1 MRSEARLKRRAS
13 SSSRNALTP
22 INFDND
28 HYIAQAFKTMV
39 IAPEFP
45 CVGAKA
51 ALSKDQMDILVC
63 RDITSAWDDLR
74 IHPAL
79 LDVIDRYSLDKKI
92 FRTLVVIFEHS
103 PVVSEREF
111 EAALWARVQSLADK
125 DDWKGFPVDDTVSA
139 DPDSPHFSLSFGGKA
154 FFVVGLHPAASRP
167 ARRFDHPALVFNL
180 HDQFEQLRAEG
191 RYEKLRASILDRDVA
206 LAGSENP
213 MLARHGEISE
223 ARQYSGRPVEGDW
236 ECPYSRRAA

>member
-1 MRSEARLKRRAS
+1 MTSVE
-13 SSSRNALTP
+13 
-22 INFDND
+22 FDND
-28 HYIAQAFKTMV
+28 HFIAAAFKTMV
-39 IAPEFP
+39 AIPEFP

-51 ALSKDQMDILVC
+51 ALAKAQMDILVC
-63 RDITSAWDDLR
+63 RDITSGWDDLR

-79 LDVIDRYSLDKKI
+79 LDVIDRYSLDRKI

-103 PVVSEREF
+103 PAVCEHEF

-125 DDWKGFPVDDTVSA
+125 DDWKGFPVDDSVSA

-167 ARRFDHPALVFNL
+167 ARRFPYPALVFNL

-191 RYEKLRASILDRDVA
+191 RYEKLRSAIVDRDVA

-213 MLARHGEISE
+213 MLARHGSVSE
-223 ARQYSGRPVEGDW
+223 ARQYSGRPVESDW
-236 ECPYSRRAA
+236 ECPFNRRAA

>member
-1 MRSEARLKRRAS
+1 MSF
-13 SSSRNALTP
+13 
-22 INFDND
+22 IDFDND
-28 HYIAQAFKTMV
+28 HPIASAFRDMV
-39 IAPEFP
+39 ETPEFP

-51 ALSKDQMDILVC
+51 ALSKAQMDILVC

-79 LDVIDRYSLDKKI
+79 IEVIDRYSLDKKI

-103 PVVSEREF
+103 PVVSEDEF

-125 DDWKGFPVDDTVSA
+125 DQWKGFPVDDSVST

-154 FFVVGLHPAASRP
+154 FFVVGLHPASSRP
-167 ARRFDHPALVFNL
+167 ARRFAHPALVFNL

-191 RYEKLRASILDRDVA
+191 RYEKLRTAIIGRDVA

-223 ARQYSGRPVEGDW
+223 ARQYSGRPVDSDW
-236 ECPYSRRAA
+236 ECPYNRRAA